1 MPTLGN
7 GHMGYTVFGDAIFM
21 NGVYNGEG
29 GNSRRARIPN
39 WLNISVATI
48 QYEEWEL
55 TITPD
60 MFELQLQ
67 EGYFRWKFAYEANG
81 LQLQLEQRTY
91 PHRYY
96 NRALIYELFVH
107 CTGAIGKS
115 R

>member
-21 NGVYNGEG
+21 NGVYNGVA

-39 WLNISVATI
+39 WLNLSVATI

-55 TITPD
+55 AIIPD

-67 EGYFRWKFAYEANG
+67 DGHFRWQFAYEANG
-81 LQLQLEQRTY
+81 LQLKLEQRTY

-107 CTGAIGKS
+107 CSGAIGKK